1 MILAAG
7 RGERMRPLTDT
18 IPKPLLRVGNKMLIE
33 YHLENLV
40 LAGFKEIVINHAY
53 LGDKIEEALG
63 DGARYGVTIQYS
75 KETIKLETAGGIAN
89 ALPYLNANHC
99 NQPFLVV
106 NGDIYCPI
114 DFSSLIPDLARLNAQ
129 SNDDLAHLLLVNNPS
144 HHPEGDF
151 YLSEQGRI
159 IAARLPRVDGPLI
172 VVTQAG
178 ELNTG
183 AFDPFPEIIDWA
195 RERRGWVHV
204 DGAIGLWAAA
214 SPTALSCAAAASRS
228 TARSGSA
235 RRRVPGP
242 NDVMRAVVTFCRAGA
257 RLLWAWLG
265 LEKSCSAG
273 KV

>member
-1 MILAAG
+1 
-7 RGERMRPLTDT
+7 MRPLTDT

-53 LGDKIEEALG
+53 LGDMIEKALG
-63 DGARYGVTIQYS
+63 DGARYGVAIQYS

-159 IAARLPRVDGPLI
+159 IATGQTKLTFSGIGIYRPQLFEQVTINCPTRLAPLLHQT
-172 VVTQAG
+172 VANHQVSGNFFSG
-178 ELNTG
+178 EWIDIGTPDRLN
-183 AFDPFPEIIDWA
+183 
-195 RERRGWVHV
+195 
-204 DGAIGLWAAA
+204 
-214 SPTALSCAAAASRS
+214 ALDQQLRS
-228 TARSGSA
+228 QR
-235 RRRVPGP
+235 
-242 NDVMRAVVTFCRAGA
+242 C
-257 RLLWAWLG
+257 
-265 LEKSCSAG
+265 
-273 KV
+273 

>member
-1 MILAAG
+1 
-7 RGERMRPLTDT
+7 MRPLTDT

-159 IAARLPRVDGPLI
+159 IATGQTKLTFSGIGIYRPQLFEQVTINCPTRLAPLLHQT
-172 VVTQAG
+172 VANHQVSGNFFSG
-178 ELNTG
+178 EWIDIGTPDRLN
-183 AFDPFPEIIDWA
+183 
-195 RERRGWVHV
+195 
-204 DGAIGLWAAA
+204 
-214 SPTALSCAAAASRS
+214 ALDQQLRS
-228 TARSGSA
+228 QR
-235 RRRVPGP
+235 
-242 NDVMRAVVTFCRAGA
+242 C
-257 RLLWAWLG
+257 
-265 LEKSCSAG
+265 
-273 KV
+273 